1 MSEFGQPNQLG
12 ESGGNQAVLTLT
24 VRTCVQCALSL
35 HEKSARMRLKNVT
48 SPQYYYPSPS
58 PPLFP
63 SHFFFLFFFILFFF
77 FPSPAYYLTCL
88 QAAVEFIVEL
98 QQLDTTVTSSES
110 VTSSTVISSSS
121 AAHMHVA
128 IPNENLQQNV
138 DSADAFLG
146 LDSMTQIQDL
156 TPTPTPVPVSYNTYS
171 CGVHLNAEVQGDDK
185 SVAHE
190 SVADGSIADASVAD
204 ESVADES
211 VAEGRRSGVVDTDC
225 DSYGEDSRNHNTQ
238 KRDDGYA
245 AVLKL
250 GEGALHSAEM
260 HTYHIVYHL
269 ITRCHAMQSL
279 LAITCSQ
286 FSSLFLQV
294 NG

>member
-12 ESGGNQAVLTLT
+12 ESGGNQVVLTLT

-35 HEKSARMRLKNVT
+35 HEKSARIRKNNVT
-48 SPQYYYPSPS
+48 FCNIII
-58 PPLFP
+58 PPLPAPLYFP
-63 SHFFFLFFFILFFF
+63 LTFSFSFFHSFFF

-98 QQLDTTVTSSES
+98 QQLDTTVTSSKS
-110 VTSSTVISSSS
+110 VMSSTVISSA
-121 AAHMHVA
+121 AAHTHVA

-156 TPTPTPVPVSYNTYS
+156 TPAPTPVPVSYNTYS
-171 CGVHLNAEVQGDDK
+171 CGVHLNAEVQGGDK

-190 SVADGSIADASVAD
+190 SVADGSVAD

-211 VAEGRRSGVVDTDC
+211 VAEECRSGVVDTDC
-225 DSYGEDSRNHNTQ
+225 DSYGEDSRNDKTQ
-238 KRDDGYA
+238 RRDDGYA

-250 GEGALHSAEM
+250 GERSLHSAEM

-269 ITRCHAMQSL
+269 ITQCHAMQSIL
-279 LAITCSQ
+279 VITCSQ
-286 FSSLFLQV
+286 FSSSFLQV
-294 NG
+294 SG